1 MDAPYAGA
9 SQGQPRGLGM
19 CTCGTA
25 QDIDLITK
33 EGKQV
38 LSECDAQLLRVFDL
52 VLVEPRISA
61 SYRDG
66 SGGSAPRCANLR

>member
-19 CTCGTA
+19 CTCRTV
-25 QDIDLITK
+25 QDVDLITK

-38 LSECDAQLLRVFDL
+38 LSECDTQLLFDL
-52 VLVEPRISA
+52 VELRISA
-61 SYRDG
+61 SYRD
-66 SGGSAPRCANLR
+66 GGSAPRCANLR